1 MGNSYFFNLKS
12 TDYRLCYA
20 VVTDAPAHIQELSK
34 LVANPHSG
42 AVVTFCGDVR
52 DHDGGKEVASLLYEI
67 HPSAPEQ
74 IKLITE
80 SIIGRF
86 EIEKVAVAHRYGDIA
101 IGETAFA
108 VAVSAAHRQAAFDAC
123 AAIVDEVKAKL
134 PIWKHQK
141 FTDGTDQWVNCA

>member
-1 MGNSYFFNLKS
+1 MPELV
-12 TDYRLCYA
+12 YA
-20 VVTDAPAHIQELSK
+20 VVTDAPVHIQELSK

-42 AVVTFCGDVR
+42 AIVTFCGDVR
-52 DHDGGKEVASLLYEI
+52 DHDGGKEVESLLYEI

-74 IKLITE
+74 IKVITQ
-80 SIIGRF
+80 SVIGRF

-141 FTDGTDQWVNCA
+141 FTDGSDEWVNCA

>member
-1 MGNSYFFNLKS
+1 MPELV
-12 TDYRLCYA
+12 YA
-20 VVTDAPAHIQELSK
+20 VITDAPVHIQELSK

-86 EIEKVAVAHRYGDIA
+86 EIEKVAVAHRYGNIA

-141 FTDGTDQWVNCA
+141 FTDGSDEWVNCA

>member
-1 MGNSYFFNLKS
+1 MPELV
-12 TDYRLCYA
+12 YA
-20 VVTDAPAHIQELSK
+20 VVTDAPVNIAELSK
-34 LVANPHSG
+34 LVTNPQSG

-52 DHDGGKEVASLLYEI
+52 NHDGGKEVASLLYEI

-74 IKLITE
+74 IKLIAE
-80 SIIGRF
+80 SIIDRF
-86 EIEKVAVAHRYGDIA
+86 EIEKVAVAHRYGNIA

-123 AAIVDEVKAKL
+123 AAIVDEVKANL

-141 FTDGTDQWVNCA
+141 FTDGSDEWVNCA

>member
-1 MGNSYFFNLKS
+1 MPELV
-12 TDYRLCYA
+12 YA
-20 VVTDAPAHIQELSK
+20 VVTDAPVHIQELSK

-74 IKLITE
+74 IKLITQ
-80 SIIGRF
+80 SVIGRF

-123 AAIVDEVKAKL
+123 SAIVDEVKAKL

>member
-1 MGNSYFFNLKS
+1 MPELV
-12 TDYRLCYA
+12 YA
-20 VVTDAPAHIQELSK
+20 VVTDAPVNIAELSK
-34 LVANPHSG
+34 LVTNPQSG

-52 DHDGGKEVASLLYEI
+52 NHDGGKEVASLLYEI

-74 IKLITE
+74 IKVITQ
-80 SIIGRF
+80 SVIGRF
-86 EIEKVAVAHRYGDIA
+86 EIEKVAVAHRYGQIP

>member
-1 MGNSYFFNLKS
+1 MPELV
-12 TDYRLCYA
+12 YA
-20 VVTDAPAHIQELSK
+20 VVTNAPVHIQELSK

-123 AAIVDEVKAKL
+123 AAIVDEVKSKL

-141 FTDGTDQWVNCA
+141 FTDGSDEWVNCA

>member
-1 MGNSYFFNLKS
+1 MPELV
-12 TDYRLCYA
+12 YA
-20 VVTDAPAHIQELSK
+20 VVTDAPVHIQELSK
-34 LVANPHSG
+34 LVANPESG

-52 DHDGGKEVASLLYEI
+52 NHDGGKEVASLLYEI

-74 IKLITE
+74 IKLITQ
-80 SIIGRF
+80 SVIGRF

-108 VAVSAAHRQAAFDAC
+108 VAVSAAHRQAAYDAC
-123 AAIVDEVKAKL
+123 SAIVNAVKDQL

-141 FTDGTDQWVNCA
+141 FTDGTDEWVNCA

>member
-1 MGNSYFFNLKS
+1 MPELV
-12 TDYRLCYA
+12 YA
-20 VVTDAPAHIQELSK
+20 VVTDAPVNIAELSK
-34 LVANPHSG
+34 LVTNPQSG

-52 DHDGGKEVASLLYEI
+52 NHDGGKEVASLLYEI

-74 IKLITE
+74 IKLIAE
-80 SIIGRF
+80 SIIDRF
-86 EIEKVAVAHRYGDIA
+86 EIEKVAVAHRYGNIA

-123 AAIVDEVKAKL
+123 SAIVDEVKAKL

>member
-1 MGNSYFFNLKS
+1 MPELV
-12 TDYRLCYA
+12 YA
-20 VVTDAPAHIQELSK
+20 VVTDAPVHIQDLSK

-52 DHDGGKEVASLLYEI
+52 NHDGGKEVASLLYEI

-74 IKLITE
+74 IKVITQ
-80 SIIGRF
+80 SVIGRF
-86 EIEKVAVAHRYGDIA
+86 EIEKVAVAHRFGQIP

-123 AAIVDEVKAKL
+123 AAIVDGVKAKL

-141 FTDGTDQWVNCA
+141 FTDGSDEWVNCA

>member
-1 MGNSYFFNLKS
+1 MPELV
-12 TDYRLCYA
+12 YA
-20 VVTDAPAHIQELSK
+20 VVTDAPVNIAELSK
-34 LVANPHSG
+34 LVTNPHSG

-52 DHDGGKEVASLLYEI
+52 NHDGGKEVASLLYEI

-74 IKLITE
+74 IKLIAE
-80 SIIGRF
+80 SIIDRF
-86 EIEKVAVAHRYGDIA
+86 EIEKVAVAHRYGNIA

>member
-1 MGNSYFFNLKS
+1 MPELV
-12 TDYRLCYA
+12 YA
-20 VVTDAPAHIQELSK
+20 VVTDAPVHIQELSK
-34 LVANPHSG
+34 LVSNPHSG

-52 DHDGGKEVASLLYEI
+52 DHDGGKEVASLLYEV

-80 SIIGRF
+80 SVIGRF
-86 EIEKVAVAHRYGDIA
+86 EIEKVAVAHRYGQIP

-141 FTDGTDQWVNCA
+141 FTDGSDEWVNCA

>member
-1 MGNSYFFNLKS
+1 MPELV
-12 TDYRLCYA
+12 YA
-20 VVTDAPAHIQELSK
+20 VVTDTPVHIQELSK

-80 SIIGRF
+80 SVMGRF

-141 FTDGTDQWVNCA
+141 FTDGSDEWVNCA

>member
-1 MGNSYFFNLKS
+1 MPELV
-12 TDYRLCYA
+12 YA
-20 VVTDAPAHIQELSK
+20 VVTDAPVNIAELSK
-34 LVANPHSG
+34 LVTNPQSG

-52 DHDGGKEVASLLYEI
+52 NHDGGKEVASLLYEI

-74 IKLITE
+74 IKLIAE
-80 SIIGRF
+80 SIIDRF

-123 AAIVDEVKAKL
+123 SAIVDEVKAKL

>member
-1 MGNSYFFNLKS
+1 MPELV
-12 TDYRLCYA
+12 YA
-20 VVTDAPAHIQELSK
+20 VVTDAPVHIQELSK

-52 DHDGGKEVASLLYEI
+52 NHDGGKEVASLLYEI

-74 IKLITE
+74 IKVITQ
-80 SIIGRF
+80 SVIGRF
-86 EIEKVAVAHRYGDIA
+86 EIEKVAVAHRYGQIP

-141 FTDGTDQWVNCA
+141 FTDGSDEWVNCA

>member
-1 MGNSYFFNLKS
+1 MPELV
-12 TDYRLCYA
+12 YA
-20 VVTDAPAHIQELSK
+20 VVTDAPVHIQELSK

-67 HPSAPEQ
+67 HPSASEQ
-74 IKLITE
+74 IKLITQ
-80 SIIGRF
+80 SIMGRF

-141 FTDGTDQWVNCA
+141 FTDGSDEWVNCA

>member
-1 MGNSYFFNLKS
+1 MPELV
-12 TDYRLCYA
+12 YA
-20 VVTDAPAHIQELSK
+20 VVTDAPVHIQELSK
-34 LVANPHSG
+34 LVANQHSG

-74 IKLITE
+74 IKLITQ
-80 SIIGRF
+80 SVIGRF

-141 FTDGTDQWVNCA
+141 FTDGSDEWVNCA

>member
-1 MGNSYFFNLKS
+1 MPELV
-12 TDYRLCYA
+12 YA
-20 VVTDAPAHIQELSK
+20 VITDAPVHIQQLSK

-67 HPSAPEQ
+67 HPSATEQ
-74 IKLITE
+74 IKVITQ
-80 SIIGRF
+80 SVIGRF
-86 EIEKVAVAHRYGDIA
+86 EIEKVAVAHRYGQIP
-101 IGETAFA
+101 IGATAFA

-141 FTDGTDQWVNCA
+141 FTDGSDEWVNCA

>member
-1 MGNSYFFNLKS
+1 MPELV
-12 TDYRLCYA
+12 YA
-20 VVTDAPAHIQELSK
+20 VVTDAPVHIQELSK

-52 DHDGGKEVASLLYEI
+52 NHDGGKEVASLLYEI

-80 SIIGRF
+80 SVMGRF

>member
-1 MGNSYFFNLKS
+1 MPELV
-12 TDYRLCYA
+12 YA
-20 VVTDAPAHIQELSK
+20 VVTDAPIHIQELSK
-34 LVANPHSG
+34 LVVNPHSG

-52 DHDGGKEVASLLYEI
+52 DHDGGKEVAALLYEI

-74 IKLITE
+74 IKLITQ
-80 SIIGRF
+80 SVIGRF
-86 EIEKVAVAHRYGDIA
+86 EIENVAVAHRFGDIE

-123 AAIVDEVKAKL
+123 SAIVDEVKAKL

-141 FTDGTDQWVNCA
+141 FTDGTDEWVNCA

>member
-1 MGNSYFFNLKS
+1 MPELV
-12 TDYRLCYA
+12 YA
-20 VVTDAPAHIQELSK
+20 VVTDAPVNIAELSK
-34 LVANPHSG
+34 LVTNPQSG

-52 DHDGGKEVASLLYEI
+52 NHDGGKEVASLLYEI
-67 HPSAPEQ
+67 HLSAPEQ
-74 IKLITE
+74 IKLIAE
-80 SIIGRF
+80 SIIDRF
-86 EIEKVAVAHRYGDIA
+86 EIEKVAVAHRYGNIA

>member
-1 MGNSYFFNLKS
+1 MPELV
-12 TDYRLCYA
+12 YA
-20 VVTDAPAHIQELSK
+20 VITDAPVHIQQLSK

-74 IKLITE
+74 IKLIAE
-80 SIIGRF
+80 SIIDRF
-86 EIEKVAVAHRYGDIA
+86 EIEKVAVAHRYGNIA

-123 AAIVDEVKAKL
+123 TAIVDEVKAKL

-141 FTDGTDQWVNCA
+141 FTDGSDEWVNCA

>member
-1 MGNSYFFNLKS
+1 MPELV
-12 TDYRLCYA
+12 YA
-20 VVTDAPAHIQELSK
+20 VVTDAPVHIQELSK

-74 IKLITE
+74 IKLITQ
-80 SIIGRF
+80 SIMGRF
-86 EIEKVAVAHRYGDIA
+86 EVEKVAVAHRYGDIA

-123 AAIVDEVKAKL
+123 SAIVNAVKDQL

-141 FTDGTDQWVNCA
+141 FTDGSDEWVNCA

>member
-1 MGNSYFFNLKS
+1 MPELV
-12 TDYRLCYA
+12 YA
-20 VVTDAPAHIQELSK
+20 VVTNAPVHIQELSK

-52 DHDGGKEVASLLYEI
+52 NHDGGKEVASLLYEI

-74 IKLITE
+74 IKLITQ
-80 SIIGRF
+80 SIMGRF

-123 AAIVDEVKAKL
+123 SAIVDEVKAKL

>member
-1 MGNSYFFNLKS
+1 MPELV
-12 TDYRLCYA
+12 YA
-20 VVTDAPAHIQELSK
+20 VVTDAPVHIQELSK
-34 LVANPHSG
+34 LVANSHSG
-42 AVVTFCGDVR
+42 AIVTFCGDVR

-74 IKLITE
+74 IKLITQ
-80 SIIGRF
+80 SIMGRF

-141 FTDGTDQWVNCA
+141 FTDGSDEWVNCA

>member
-1 MGNSYFFNLKS
+1 MPELV
-12 TDYRLCYA
+12 YA
-20 VVTDAPAHIQELSK
+20 VVTDAPVHIQGLSK

-42 AVVTFCGDVR
+42 AIVTFCGDVR
-52 DHDGGKEVASLLYEI
+52 DHDGGKEVESLLYEI

-74 IKLITE
+74 IKVITQ
-80 SIIGRF
+80 SVIGRF

-141 FTDGTDQWVNCA
+141 FTDGSDEWVNCA

>member
-1 MGNSYFFNLKS
+1 MPELV
-12 TDYRLCYA
+12 YA
-20 VVTDAPAHIQELSK
+20 VVTDAPVHIQELSK

-80 SIIGRF
+80 SVMGRF
-86 EIEKVAVAHRYGDIA
+86 DIEKVAVAHRYGDIA

-141 FTDGTDQWVNCA
+141 FTDGSDEWVNCA

>member
-1 MGNSYFFNLKS
+1 MPELV
-12 TDYRLCYA
+12 YA
-20 VVTDAPAHIQELSK
+20 VVTDAPVHIQELSK
-34 LVANPHSG
+34 LVANQHSG

-74 IKLITE
+74 IKLITQ
-80 SIIGRF
+80 SVIGRF
-86 EIEKVAVAHRYGDIA
+86 EIEKVSVAHRYGDIA

-141 FTDGTDQWVNCA
+141 FTDGSDEWVNCA

>member
-1 MGNSYFFNLKS
+1 MPELV
-12 TDYRLCYA
+12 YA
-20 VVTDAPAHIQELSK
+20 VVTDAPVHIQELSK

-52 DHDGGKEVASLLYEI
+52 EHDGGKEVASLLYEI

-80 SIIGRF
+80 SIMGRF

-141 FTDGTDQWVNCA
+141 FTDGSDEWVNCA

>member
-1 MGNSYFFNLKS
+1 MPELV
-12 TDYRLCYA
+12 YA
-20 VVTDAPAHIQELSK
+20 VVTDAPVNIAELSK
-34 LVANPHSG
+34 LVTNPQSG

-52 DHDGGKEVASLLYEI
+52 NHDGGKEVASLLYEI

-74 IKLITE
+74 IKLIAE
-80 SIIGRF
+80 SIIDRF
-86 EIEKVAVAHRYGDIA
+86 DIEKVAVAHRYGNIA
-101 IGETAFA
+101 IGETAFT

-123 AAIVDEVKAKL
+123 SAIVDEVKANL

>member
-1 MGNSYFFNLKS
+1 MPELV
-12 TDYRLCYA
+12 YA
-20 VVTDAPAHIQELSK
+20 VVTDAPVHIQELSK

-42 AVVTFCGDVR
+42 AIVTFCGDVR

-74 IKLITE
+74 IKVITE
-80 SIIGRF
+80 SIMGRF

-123 AAIVDEVKAKL
+123 AAIVGEVKAKL

-141 FTDGTDQWVNCA
+141 FTDGSDEWVNCA

>member
-1 MGNSYFFNLKS
+1 MPELV
-12 TDYRLCYA
+12 YA
-20 VVTDAPAHIQELSK
+20 VVTDAPVHIQELSK

-80 SIIGRF
+80 SVIGRF